1 MVKLAR
7 SVEYRNQ
14 ICRDPTKKVAE

>member
-7 SVEYRNQ
+7 SVESRNQ